1 MQLNKIKLHSCTT
14 FASAQSQIT
23 LDDDYNVPDYRPDI
37 VKVLKEKGELHFD
50 EVKAA
55 AGAAW
60 LKGRLVFRVLY
71 RSDQENGKISC
82 LKGEIP
88 FQEKLNM
95 DGVQEY
101 DVIQASGEIEDLTIG
116 VIHSRKISVRAVI
129 LLKTEEPREK
139 EDELCVGIEA
149 DDGCEK
155 RYRNTNILQ
164 LLCMKRDQCRQKSEI
179 TLPSSKPNV
188 QEILWKSLEIR
199 NLDTKMGQD
208 GVKLSGE
215 VLISVLY
222 QEEEETDRV
231 QWYET
236 VIPLDC
242 GVECD
247 AGTEAD
253 IIYKV
258 KARPASMEL
267 EVKPDYD
274 GEERVLVLELVM
286 NLDIRVW
293 KEQEISMLE
302 DVYSLKQE
310 IIPVCTGVTLHHISV
325 KNDSQCRLTEQMEL
339 AESQEKI
346 LQICSCEGTVHLES
360 TELTEQGVR
369 AEGILVTELL
379 YITTDDQMPIGS
391 AREIYPFEQLI
402 EIPQQT
408 ARTERNKLEELEALE
423 RKNKLQTE
431 LDCRISQLSAVML
444 DQDHV
449 EIKAVIGLDLLAFEQ
464 EQIDNITDTREEPLD
479 MEQLQKRPG
488 LVGYIAKDG
497 DSLWS
502 IAKENHT
509 TVEDILRDNHRTDEE
524 LRRGEKILIVKKVE
538 LNSYES

>member
-129 LLKTEEPREK
+129 LLKTEEPQEK

-164 LLCMKRDQCRQKSEI
+164 LLCMKSDQCRQKSEI

-302 DVYSLKQE
+302 DVYSLKKE

-408 ARTERNKLEELEALE
+408 ARTERNKPEELEALE

-464 EQIDNITDTREEPLD
+464 EQIDNITDMREEALD

-509 TVEDILRDNHRTDEE
+509 TVEDILRDNHRTDED

>member
-129 LLKTEEPREK
+129 LLKTEEPQEK

-293 KEQEISMLE
+293 KEQVISMLE
-302 DVYSLKQE
+302 DVYSLKKE

-391 AREIYPFEQLI
+391 AREIYPFEQFI

-408 ARTERNKLEELEALE
+408 VRTERNKPEGPETLEQ
-423 RKNKLQTE
+423 KNKLQTE

-449 EIKAVIGLDLLAFEQ
+449 EIKAVIGLNLLAFEQ
-464 EQIDNITDTREEPLD
+464 EQIDNITDTCEEPLD

-509 TVEDILRDNHRTDEE
+509 TVEDILRDNHRTDED

>member
-129 LLKTEEPREK
+129 LLKTEEPQEK

-258 KARPASMEL
+258 KAEPTSMEL

-286 NLDIRVW
+286 NLDIRIW

-302 DVYSLKQE
+302 DIYSLKKE
-310 IIPVCTGVTLHHISV
+310 IIPVRTGVTLQHISV

-346 LQICSCEGTVHLES
+346 LQICSCEGTVHLEN
-360 TELTEQGVR
+360 TELTGQGVR

-391 AREIYPFEQLI
+391 AREIYPFEQFI

-408 ARTERNKLEELEALE
+408 VRTERNKPEGSETLEQ
-423 RKNKLQTE
+423 KNKLQTE

-449 EIKAVIGLDLLAFEQ
+449 EIKAVIGLNLLAFEQ
-464 EQIDNITDTREEPLD
+464 EQIDNITDTCEEPLD

-509 TVEDILRDNHRTDEE
+509 TVEDILQDNHRTDEN
-524 LRRGEKILIVKKVE
+524 LRRGDKILIVKKVE
-538 LNSYES
+538 LDSCEA

>member
-129 LLKTEEPREK
+129 LLKTEEPQEK

-302 DVYSLKQE
+302 DVYSLKKE

-408 ARTERNKLEELEALE
+408 VRTERNKPEGPETLEQ
-423 RKNKLQTE
+423 KNKLQTE

-449 EIKAVIGLDLLAFEQ
+449 EIKAVIGLNLLAFEQ
-464 EQIDNITDTREEPLD
+464 EQIDNITDTCEEPLD

-509 TVEDILRDNHRTDEE
+509 TVEDILRDNHRTDED

>member
-129 LLKTEEPREK
+129 LLKTEEPQEK

-302 DVYSLKQE
+302 DVYSLKKE

-464 EQIDNITDTREEPLD
+464 EQIDNITDTCEEPLD

-509 TVEDILRDNHRTDEE
+509 TVEDILRDNHRTDEN
-524 LRRGEKILIVKKVE
+524 LCRGEKILIVKKVE

>member
-129 LLKTEEPREK
+129 LLKTEEPQEK

-231 QWYET
+231 QWYEM

-302 DVYSLKQE
+302 DVYSLKKE

-408 ARTERNKLEELEALE
+408 VRTERNKPEGPETLEQ
-423 RKNKLQTE
+423 KNKLQTE

-449 EIKAVIGLDLLAFEQ
+449 EIKAVIGLNLLAFEQ
-464 EQIDNITDTREEPLD
+464 EQIDNITDTCEEPLD

-509 TVEDILRDNHRTDEE
+509 TVEDILRDNHRTDED

>member
-50 EVKAA
+50 EAKAA

-231 QWYET
+231 QWYEM

-302 DVYSLKQE
+302 DVYSLKKE

-408 ARTERNKLEELEALE
+408 ARTERNKPEELEALE

-464 EQIDNITDTREEPLD
+464 EQIDNITDMREEALD

-509 TVEDILRDNHRTDEE
+509 TVEDILRDNHRTDEN

>member
-116 VIHSRKISVRAVI
+116 VIHSRKISVQAVI
-129 LLKTEEPREK
+129 LLKTEEPQEK

-302 DVYSLKQE
+302 DVYSLKKE

-325 KNDSQCRLTEQMEL
+325 KNESQCRLTEQMEL

-360 TELTEQGVR
+360 TELTEQGVC

-408 ARTERNKLEELEALE
+408 ARTERNKPEELEALE

-509 TVEDILRDNHRTDEE
+509 TVEDILRDNHRTDEN
-524 LRRGEKILIVKKVE
+524 LCRGEKILIVKKVE

>member
-50 EVKAA
+50 EAKAA

-310 IIPVCTGVTLHHISV
+310 IIPVCTDVTLHHISV

-408 ARTERNKLEELEALE
+408 ARTERNKPEELEALE

-509 TVEDILRDNHRTDEE
+509 TVEDILRDNHRTDEN
-524 LRRGEKILIVKKVE
+524 LCRGEKILIVKKVE

>member
-82 LKGEIP
+82 LKGEIT

-129 LLKTEEPREK
+129 LLKTEEPQEK

-302 DVYSLKQE
+302 DVYSLKKE

-391 AREIYPFEQLI
+391 AREIYPFEQFI

-408 ARTERNKLEELEALE
+408 VRTERNKPEGPETLEQ
-423 RKNKLQTE
+423 KNKLQTE

-449 EIKAVIGLDLLAFEQ
+449 EIKAVIGLNLLAFEQ
-464 EQIDNITDTREEPLD
+464 EQIDNITDTCEEPLD

-509 TVEDILRDNHRTDEE
+509 TVEDILRDNHRTDED

>member
-50 EVKAA
+50 EAKAA

-509 TVEDILRDNHRTDEE
+509 TVEDILRDNHRTDED

>member
-82 LKGEIP
+82 LKGDLQ
-88 FQEKLNM
+88 FQEQLNM

-258 KARPASMEL
+258 KAEPTSMEL

-286 NLDIRVW
+286 NLDIRIW

-302 DVYSLKQE
+302 DIYSLKKE
-310 IIPVCTGVTLHHISV
+310 IIPVRTGVTLQHISV

-346 LQICSCEGTVHLES
+346 LQICSCEGTVHLEN
-360 TELTEQGVR
+360 TELTGQGVR

-391 AREIYPFEQLI
+391 AREIYPFEQFI

-408 ARTERNKLEELEALE
+408 VRTEQNKPEGTETLEQ
-423 RKNKLQTE
+423 KNKLQTE

-449 EIKAVIGLDLLAFEQ
+449 EIKAVIGLNLLAFEQ
-464 EQIDNITDTREEPLD
+464 EQIDNITDTCEEPLD

-509 TVEDILRDNHRTDEE
+509 TVEDILQDNHRTDEN
-524 LRRGEKILIVKKVE
+524 LRRGDKILIVKKVE
-538 LNSYES
+538 LDSCEA

>member
-37 VKVLKEKGELHFD
+37 VKVLKENGELHFD

-129 LLKTEEPREK
+129 LLKTEEPQEK

-408 ARTERNKLEELEALE
+408 ARTERNKPEELEALE

-464 EQIDNITDTREEPLD
+464 EQIDNITDMREEALD

-509 TVEDILRDNHRTDEE
+509 TVEDILRDNHRTDED

>member
-188 QEILWKSLEIR
+188 HEILWKSLEIR

-302 DVYSLKQE
+302 DVYSLKKE

-325 KNDSQCRLTEQMEL
+325 KNESQCRLTEQMEL

-464 EQIDNITDTREEPLD
+464 EQIDNITDTREQPLD

-509 TVEDILRDNHRTDEE
+509 TVEDILRDNHRTDEN

>member
-50 EVKAA
+50 EAKAA

-129 LLKTEEPREK
+129 LLKAEEPQEK

-302 DVYSLKQE
+302 DVYSLKKE

-408 ARTERNKLEELEALE
+408 ARTERNKPEELEALE

-464 EQIDNITDTREEPLD
+464 EQIDNITDMREEALD

-509 TVEDILRDNHRTDEE
+509 TVEDILRDNHRTDED

>member
-129 LLKTEEPREK
+129 LLKTEEPQEK
-139 EDELCVGIEA
+139 EDELCVGAEA

-155 RYRNTNILQ
+155 RYRNTDILQ
-164 LLCMKRDQCRQKSEI
+164 LVCRKRDQCRQKSEI

-302 DVYSLKQE
+302 DVYSLKKE

-391 AREIYPFEQLI
+391 AREIYPFEQFI

-408 ARTERNKLEELEALE
+408 VRTERNKPEGPETLEQ
-423 RKNKLQTE
+423 KNKLQTE

-449 EIKAVIGLDLLAFEQ
+449 EIKAVIGLNLLAFEQ
-464 EQIDNITDTREEPLD
+464 EQIDNITDTCEEPLD

-509 TVEDILRDNHRTDEE
+509 TVEDILRDNHRTDED

>member
-50 EVKAA
+50 EAKAA

-129 LLKTEEPREK
+129 LLKTEEPQEK

-222 QEEEETDRV
+222 HEEEDTDRV

-302 DVYSLKQE
+302 DVYSLKKE

-346 LQICSCEGTVHLES
+346 LQICSCEGTVHLEN
-360 TELTEQGVR
+360 TELTGQGVR

-408 ARTERNKLEELEALE
+408 ARTERNKPEELEALE

-464 EQIDNITDTREEPLD
+464 EQIDNITDTCEEPLD

-509 TVEDILRDNHRTDEE
+509 TVEDILRDNHRTDED

>member
-1 MQLNKIKLHSCTT
+1 MQLNKIKLHSCMT

-302 DVYSLKQE
+302 DVYSLKKE

-408 ARTERNKLEELEALE
+408 ARTERNKPEELEALE

-449 EIKAVIGLDLLAFEQ
+449 EIKAVIGLNLLAFEQ

-509 TVEDILRDNHRTDEE
+509 TVEDILRDNHRTDEN

>member
-129 LLKTEEPREK
+129 LLKTEEPQEK

-302 DVYSLKQE
+302 DVYSLKKE

-346 LQICSCEGTVHLES
+346 LQICSCEGTVHLEN
-360 TELTEQGVR
+360 TELTGQGVR

-391 AREIYPFEQLI
+391 AREIYPFEQFI

-408 ARTERNKLEELEALE
+408 VRTERNKPEGSETLEQ
-423 RKNKLQTE
+423 KNKLQTE

-449 EIKAVIGLDLLAFEQ
+449 EIKAVIGLNLLAFEQ
-464 EQIDNITDTREEPLD
+464 EQIDNITDTCEEPLD

-509 TVEDILRDNHRTDEE
+509 TVEDILQDNHRTDEN
-524 LRRGEKILIVKKVE
+524 LRRGDKILIVKKVE
-538 LNSYES
+538 LDSCEA

>member
-37 VKVLKEKGELHFD
+37 VKVLKENGELHFD

-302 DVYSLKQE
+302 DVYSLKKE

-408 ARTERNKLEELEALE
+408 ARTERNKPEELEALE

-464 EQIDNITDTREEPLD
+464 EQIDNITDMREEALD

-509 TVEDILRDNHRTDEE
+509 TVEDILRDNHRTDEN
-524 LRRGEKILIVKKVE
+524 LCRGEKILIVKKVE

>member
-50 EVKAA
+50 EAKAA

-302 DVYSLKQE
+302 DVYSLKKE

-408 ARTERNKLEELEALE
+408 ARTERNKPEELEALE

-509 TVEDILRDNHRTDEE
+509 TVEDILRDNHRTDEN

>member
-129 LLKTEEPREK
+129 LLKTEEPQEK

-188 QEILWKSLEIR
+188 HEILWKSLEIR

-302 DVYSLKQE
+302 DVYSLKKE

-391 AREIYPFEQLI
+391 AREIYPFEQFI

-408 ARTERNKLEELEALE
+408 VRTERNKPEGPETLEQ
-423 RKNKLQTE
+423 KNKLQTE

-449 EIKAVIGLDLLAFEQ
+449 EIKAVIGLNLLAFEQ
-464 EQIDNITDTREEPLD
+464 EQIDNITDTCEEPLD

-509 TVEDILRDNHRTDEE
+509 TVEDILRDNHRTDED

>member
-50 EVKAA
+50 EAKAA

-302 DVYSLKQE
+302 DVYSLKKE

-325 KNDSQCRLTEQMEL
+325 KNDSQCRLNEQMEL

-408 ARTERNKLEELEALE
+408 ARTERNKPEELEALE

-464 EQIDNITDTREEPLD
+464 EQIDNITDMREEALD

-509 TVEDILRDNHRTDEE
+509 TVEDILRDNHRTDED

>member
-50 EVKAA
+50 EAKAA

-231 QWYET
+231 QWYEM

-302 DVYSLKQE
+302 DVYSLKKE

-408 ARTERNKLEELEALE
+408 VRTERNKPEGPETLEQ
-423 RKNKLQTE
+423 KNKLQTE

-444 DQDHV
+444 NQDHV
-449 EIKAVIGLDLLAFEQ
+449 EIKAVIGLNLLAFEQ
-464 EQIDNITDTREEPLD
+464 EQIDNITDTCEEPLD

-509 TVEDILRDNHRTDEE
+509 TVEDILRDNHRTDED

>member
-50 EVKAA
+50 EAKAA

-231 QWYET
+231 QWYEM

-302 DVYSLKQE
+302 DVYSLKKE

-325 KNDSQCRLTEQMEL
+325 KNESQCRLTEQMEL

-360 TELTEQGVR
+360 TELTEQGVC

-408 ARTERNKLEELEALE
+408 ARTERNKPEELEALE

-509 TVEDILRDNHRTDEE
+509 TVEDILRDNHRTDEN
-524 LRRGEKILIVKKVE
+524 LCRGEKILIVKKVE

>member
-258 KARPASMEL
+258 KAEPTSMEL

-286 NLDIRVW
+286 NLDIRIW

-302 DVYSLKQE
+302 DIYSLKKE
-310 IIPVCTGVTLHHISV
+310 IIPVRTGVTLQHISV

-346 LQICSCEGTVHLES
+346 LQICSCEGTVHLEN
-360 TELTEQGVR
+360 TELTGQGVR

-391 AREIYPFEQLI
+391 AREIYPFEQFI
-402 EIPQQT
+402 EIPQQMV
-408 ARTERNKLEELEALE
+408 RTERNKPEGSETLEQ
-423 RKNKLQTE
+423 KNKLQTE

-449 EIKAVIGLDLLAFEQ
+449 EIKAVIGLNLLAFEQ
-464 EQIDNITDTREEPLD
+464 EQIDNITDTCEEPLD

-509 TVEDILRDNHRTDEE
+509 TVEDILRDNHRTDEN
-524 LRRGEKILIVKKVE
+524 LRRGDKILIVKKVE
-538 LNSYES
+538 LDSCEA

>member
-37 VKVLKEKGELHFD
+37 VKVLKEKGELQFD

-302 DVYSLKQE
+302 DVYSLKKE

-464 EQIDNITDTREEPLD
+464 EQIDNITDTCEEPLD

-509 TVEDILRDNHRTDEE
+509 TVEDILRDNHRTDEN
-524 LRRGEKILIVKKVE
+524 LCRGEKILIVKKVE

>member
-50 EVKAA
+50 EAKAA

-129 LLKTEEPREK
+129 LLKTEEPQEK

-302 DVYSLKQE
+302 DVYSLKKE

-509 TVEDILRDNHRTDEE
+509 TVEDILRDNHRTAED

>member
-139 EDELCVGIEA
+139 EEELCVGAEA

-155 RYRNTNILQ
+155 RYRNTDILQ
-164 LLCMKRDQCRQKSEI
+164 LVCRKRDQCRQKSEI

-199 NLDTKMGQD
+199 NLETKAGQD

-215 VLISVLY
+215 VLVSVLY
-222 QEEEETDRV
+222 QEEEETDRI

-302 DVYSLKQE
+302 DVYSLKKE

-464 EQIDNITDTREEPLD
+464 EQIDNITDTREDPLD

-509 TVEDILRDNHRTDEE
+509 TVEDILRDNHRTDED

>member
-129 LLKTEEPREK
+129 LLKTEEPQEK

>member
-139 EDELCVGIEA
+139 EEEICVGAEA

-155 RYRNTNILQ
+155 RYRNTDILQ
-164 LLCMKRDQCRQKSEI
+164 LVCRKRDQCRQKSEI

-199 NLDTKMGQD
+199 NLETKAGQD

-215 VLISVLY
+215 VLVSVLY
-222 QEEEETDRV
+222 QEEEETDRI

-464 EQIDNITDTREEPLD
+464 EQIDNITDTREDPLD

-509 TVEDILRDNHRTDEE
+509 TVEDILRDNHRTDED

>member
-50 EVKAA
+50 EAKAA

-231 QWYET
+231 QWYEM

-302 DVYSLKQE
+302 DVYSLKKE

-325 KNDSQCRLTEQMEL
+325 KNDSQCRLNEQMEL

-408 ARTERNKLEELEALE
+408 ARTERNKPEELEALE

-509 TVEDILRDNHRTDEE
+509 TVEDILRDNHRTDEN
-524 LRRGEKILIVKKVE
+524 LCRGEKILIVKKVE